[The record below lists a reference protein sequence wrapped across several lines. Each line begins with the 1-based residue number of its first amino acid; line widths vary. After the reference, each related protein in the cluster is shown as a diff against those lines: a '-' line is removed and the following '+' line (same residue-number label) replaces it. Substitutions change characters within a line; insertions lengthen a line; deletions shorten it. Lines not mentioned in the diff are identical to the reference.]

1 MTVGAM
7 HRARSWRG
15 ARLVVFWVVC
25 VLAVLVD
32 QVTKA
37 AARASL
43 VPGQPRELVLG
54 VLDLSLVKNAGAAFS
69 IGEGAG
75 PVFVVFAVV
84 VLSFGIWLVWSRD
97 ALPMPLVVSVA
108 CVCGGGVGNMIDRM
122 IFGCVTDFFAAAF
135 VDFPVFNVA
144 DVFITVGIAVSV
156 ILYLVMVDAP
166 ARAAEASA
174 PSGGAPSKSAG
185 DHRDA

>member
-1 MTVGAM
+1 M
-7 HRARSWRG
+7 HKARPWRG

-43 VPGQPRELVLG
+43 VPGQPQTFIPG
-54 VLDLSLVKNAGAAFS
+54 ILDLAFVKNAGAAFS

-75 PVFVVFAVV
+75 PVFIIFAAVV
-84 VLSFGIWLVWSRD
+84 LAFGIWLVWSHD
-97 ALPMPLVVSVA
+97 ALPMSLVVSVA

-122 IFGCVTDFFAAAF
+122 IFGYVTDFFATTFMA
-135 VDFPVFNVA
+135 FPVFNVA
-144 DVFITVGIAVSV
+144 DIFVTVGIAVSV
-156 ILYLVMVDAP
+156 VLYVVMVDAP
-166 ARAAEASA
+166 ESAAESAAHADESA
-174 PSGGAPSKSAG
+174 PSSAG
-185 DHRDA
+185 DSQDA